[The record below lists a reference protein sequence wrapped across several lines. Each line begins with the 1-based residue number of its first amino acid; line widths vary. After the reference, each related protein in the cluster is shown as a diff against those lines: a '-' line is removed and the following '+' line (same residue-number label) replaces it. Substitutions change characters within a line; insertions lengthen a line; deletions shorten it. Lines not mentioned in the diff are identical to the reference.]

1 MRNALRSGARQRG
14 VDASI
19 PPLKDGD
26 GIGARHF
33 GVCSLPSASPKVH
46 CSVPVRPV
54 LPPRPTSEI
63 RSCSQGVLSDPH
75 SPLHSPSHVSFLEFL
90 DLFIKENIM
99 SS

>member
-1 MRNALRSGARQRG
+1 MRHDWHSGGKSG

-46 CSVPVRPV
+46 CSVPVCPL
-54 LPPRPTSEI
+54 LPPRPTTEVC
-63 RSCSQGVLSDPH
+63 SCSQGVLPDP
-75 SPLHSPSHVSFLEFL
+75 SFQNFASVESL
-90 DLFIKENIM
+90 
-99 SS
+99 